1 MMLNQIYIEGIKCTI
16 KLISELGKLSQP
28 SLARYNFLFPK
39 STLGGG
45 GVDITLHLFI
55 YIKR

>member
-45 GVDITLHLFI
+45 GLILLYI
-55 YIKR
+55 YLYI